1 MLSKG
6 KDEEMNIQNNS
17 PEDKNNTSQNQLKN
31 ELKWLTRMLPFITK
45 IILAL
50 IIFFFSATVYQLF
63 SLNNRVD
70 NAPQLTVEQ
79 SLLENVSDKDTHY
92 QWKTLIVL
100 ESHALQQRYHQANV
114 LLMARIWVRYLGF
127 VTGMMLAII
136 GAIFV
141 LGKLR
146 ESNTEMAVGGSVQVQ
161 IVTQSPGIILVLL
174 GSTIMLTTILNHP
187 RISVMDAPIYIPQ
200 SFSLTNTD
208 SRPTSLEEID
218 NFDDSDE
225 LMMFL
230 ENKQKEEDQKKAKG
244 EQK

>member
-174 GSTIMLTTILNHP
+174 GL
-187 RISVMDAPIYIPQ
+187 
-200 SFSLTNTD
+200 SL
-208 SRPTSLEEID
+208 IHI
-218 NFDDSDE
+218 
-225 LMMFL
+225 
-230 ENKQKEEDQKKAKG
+230 
-244 EQK
+244 